1 MDPALGAAD
10 PAGRLEVFERPSE
23 YDAMLTRGIKLSG
36 EGKQFFIEGR
46 LSDLGSQ
53 LPAGF
58 RPRRILDFGC
68 GTGDTTAALQ
78 RRFPASDIVG
88 VDSADS
94 ALDVA
99 RGAYG
104 SARVTFRDVATLG
117 SAGVFD
123 LCYVNGV
130 FHHIEP
136 ADRLAAAMSIRD
148 ALAPGGL
155 LALFE
160 NNPWNPGTRMVMK
173 RIPFD
178 RDAQPLNVVE
188 LRRLLR
194 AAGFEAR
201 HQGRFLFYF
210 PKPLSPLRSIER
222 WLVRI
227 PLGAQYWILAAKP
240 TAPVDYTSE
249 SNDR

>member
-1 MDPALGAAD
+1 MDPELAVANPAAGA
-10 PAGRLEVFERPSE
+10 EVFERASE
-23 YDAMLTRGIKLSG
+23 YDAMLTRGIRLSG

-53 LPAGF
+53 LPGGF
-58 RPRRILDFGC
+58 RPNRILDFGC
-68 GTGDTTAALQ
+68 GTGDTTAALG
-78 RRFPASDIVG
+78 RRFPWAQIVG
-88 VDSADS
+88 VDAADS
-94 ALDVA
+94 ALDIA
-99 RGAYG
+99 RRAHG
-104 SARVTFRDVATLG
+104 SERVTFRDVATLG
-117 SAGVFD
+117 SGGGFD

-130 FHHIEP
+130 FHHIDP
-136 ADRLAAAMSIRD
+136 TDRLAAAVSIRD

-160 NNPWNPGTRMVMK
+160 NNPWNPGTRIVMK

-178 RDAQPLNVVE
+178 RDAQPLSVVE

-194 AAGFEAR
+194 AAGFVAR

-210 PKPLSPLRSIER
+210 PKPLSALRSLER

-227 PLGAQYWILAAKP
+227 PFGAQYWILAAKP
-240 TAPVDYTSE
+240 TAPLD
-249 SNDR
+249 